1 MTDTVVATTVSET
14 DAKAPQTP
22 DKAKLSPLAGMVLT
36 QLETRFTRVNEIA
49 DVQKSVGD
57 VGQLITDA
65 IEKSTNKDVVALR
78 KKVEEASEFILKA
91 KKTMEDA
98 VKPTLKVPSD
108 EELAS
113 LDTEYKELATEIN
126 TFNSVF
132 TAEVKKD
139 FPDLDVFAYFG
150 ALPGKKRGAKA
161 GQGTGSARPRV
172 QSIEIT
178 TDLKGEEGWSKVAN
192 KDGKSTFSVLA
203 AHIKSATDG
212 GVDLP
217 ASDFHDAWTHQNS
230 AKDWT
235 ELPDV
240 SSFVLSATGENEKS
254 YKWHVRVTK

>member
-1 MTDTVVATTVSET
+1 MTTTAVATTAPET
-14 DAKAPQTP
+14 DEKATQAP
-22 DKAKLSPLAGMVLT
+22 DKDKLSPLAGMVLT
-36 QLETRFTRVNEIA
+36 QLESRFTRVTEIA
-49 DVQKSVGD
+49 NVQKSVGD

-65 IEKSTNKDVVALR
+65 IEKSTDKDVVALR

-91 KKTMEDA
+91 KKTMEDK

-108 EELAS
+108 EELAK

-139 FPDLDVFAYFG
+139 YPDLDVFAYFG
-150 ALPGKKRGAKA
+150 ALPGKKRGAKT
-161 GQGTGSARPRV
+161 GQGAGSARPRV
-172 QSIEIT
+172 NSIEIT

-203 AHIKSATDG
+203 QHIKSVTNG

-217 ASDFHDAWTHQNS
+217 ASDFHEAWTHQNS
-230 AKDWT
+230 VKDWS

-240 SSFVLSATGENEKS
+240 SSFVLSATGADEKS